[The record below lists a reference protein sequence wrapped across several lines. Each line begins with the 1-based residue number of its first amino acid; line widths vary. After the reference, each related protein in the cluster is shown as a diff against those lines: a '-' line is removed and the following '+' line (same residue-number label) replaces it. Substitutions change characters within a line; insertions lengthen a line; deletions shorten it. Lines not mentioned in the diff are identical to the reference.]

1 MAATDALR
9 PHHVDRDP
17 GHGAEIL
24 ERLLLLLLPR
34 CLGRRPLALAT
45 AAAAAGAAATGRN
58 SRRLCPLMYQSA
70 AITLVLSPPSSSDSS
85 STIDAIDQSSKNLT
99 QQRDRSEGGREKKT
113 KQARNCTQLLGDSAV
128 ATSDFGFGWIGNS
141 SSSGGCYIS
150 HRDCS
155 ARGYGG
161 RAAGGILVP
170 P

>member
-17 GHGAEIL
+17 GHGGEIL

-34 CLGRRPLALAT
+34 CLGRRPLAL
-45 AAAAAGAAATGRN
+45 GHRRRRRRS
-58 SRRLCPLMYQSA
+58 SRHGPELPEAVSAHSA
-70 AITLVLSPPSSSDSS
+70 AITLVLSPPNSSDSS

-99 QQRDRSEGGREKKT
+99 QQRDRSEWGEKKT